1 MKMSRRILTVVVCLA
16 LIFSLASPVFAA
28 TTRTF
33 FTKTAAGFSCTGSGT
48 VSDWSATAVLNAVS
62 LSKAVPPEYAT
73 CETWVMAYDSE
84 GNYIGASTTSG
95 NLRASATYIS
105 ATEIDFTYC
114 SFEFTNIDLGGYL
127 LYNS

>member
-1 MKMSRRILTVVVCLA
+1 MTINRRILIVVVCLA
-16 LIFSLASPVFAA
+16 LIICMSCPVFASA
-28 TTRTF
+28 SKTF

-105 ATEIDFTYC
+105 ETEIDFTYC
-114 SFEFTNIDLGGYL
+114 SFEFTNIDLGGYTL
-127 LYNS
+127 NNS